1 MSITKQPADGWVP
14 ELISNTIYHLADP
27 NSHPNFLAHISWGQS
42 LCANSVGFGI
52 FPGVFELFVRC
63 AKILFPSGGVCVYIF
78 FEICEKRP
86 FQKCMG

>member
-1 MSITKQPADGWVP
+1 MEQCIPCRGAR
-14 ELISNTIYHLADP
+14 
-27 NSHPNFLAHISWGQS
+27 NFSRGHS

-63 AKILFPSGGVCVYIF
+63 TKISFPWGGGVCVYF